1 MLIGANI
8 IQVEWW
14 NFEVNI
20 INRSTNVTETPI
32 FRVLCILVYVV
43 YKL

>member
-14 NFEVNI
+14 NFGVNI
-20 INRSTNVTETPI
+20 INHSTNVKETPI
-32 FRVLCILVYVV
+32 FRVLYILVYVV